1 MSTAVKSTPAEALV
15 KSVAE
20 KRLVFTV
27 TTGRT
32 GTNLLAK
39 ALGVS
44 RKICSVHESK
54 PFTLSMR
61 SVQVDPGLATKVW
74 TEEMLPEICA
84 QPRPIYAESGH
95 LVCKGYIEPLLE
107 LGLTPDLIHIR
118 REPRQVALSYT
129 SLDSIPG
136 RSERGLKYL
145 LSPEDPGVLPLEG
158 FEQLNDYQL
167 NYWYCLEIERR
178 AEALAELVRAR
189 GGRVTTLPFQ
199 ELVRFDGFQRFWG
212 EFELPELG
220 SFGWWRIKRVLSRKV
235 NAKAKSK
242 RSVQQ
247 APPPPE
253 ELDSLEREVLERA
266 GLA

>member
-1 MSTAVKSTPAEALV
+1 ME
-15 KSVAE
+15 SVAE

-95 LVCKGYIEPLLE
+95 LVCKGFIEPLLE

-118 REPRQVALSYT
+118 
-129 SLDSIPG
+129 
-136 RSERGLKYL
+136 
-145 LSPEDPGVLPLEG
+145 
-158 FEQLNDYQL
+158 
-167 NYWYCLEIERR
+167 
-178 AEALAELVRAR
+178 
-189 GGRVTTLPFQ
+189 
-199 ELVRFDGFQRFWG
+199 
-212 EFELPELG
+212 
-220 SFGWWRIKRVLSRKV
+220 
-235 NAKAKSK
+235 
-242 RSVQQ
+242 
-247 APPPPE
+247 
-253 ELDSLEREVLERA
+253 
-266 GLA
+266 